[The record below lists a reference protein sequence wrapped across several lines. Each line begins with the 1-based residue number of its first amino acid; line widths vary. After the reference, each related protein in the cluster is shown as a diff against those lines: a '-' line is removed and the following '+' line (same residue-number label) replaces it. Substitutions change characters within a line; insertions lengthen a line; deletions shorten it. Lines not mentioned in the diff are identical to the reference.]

1 MESERQLSPLL
12 STSQAAEYLGL
23 APGTLRV
30 WRHIGR
36 VDQPAYVKCGT
47 RVRYSPGELARWVST
62 RTERPNGS
70 GRKDRDPRR
79 QQRRRGPQ

>member
-1 MESERQLSPLL
+1 MESEGHLSPLL

-30 WRHIGR
+30 WRHTGR
-36 VDQPAYVKCGT
+36 PDQPAYVKCGA
-47 RVRYSPGELARWVST
+47 RVRYSPGELARWVSN
-62 RTERPNGS
+62 RTERPGGTGGKS
-70 GRKDRDPRR
+70 RDPRR

>member
-1 MESERQLSPLL
+1 MKSERELSPLL

-30 WRHIGR
+30 WRHTGR
-36 VDQPAYVKCGT
+36 VDQPAYVKVGRAVKYDPLELT
-47 RVRYSPGELARWVST
+47 RYVTS
-62 RTERPNGS
+62 RTERPS
-70 GRKDRDPRR
+70 RKNCDPRR